1 MNNITSFEG
10 LDYLDTT
17 ASIDISSNSL
27 NSISETAIDKIRE
40 SPVQSIHL
48 DGHQIKSFSISIRQF
63 FFLEKTPWDARA
75 MICGLKHGE
84 D

>member
-17 ASIDISSNSL
+17 ASIDISSNTL

-48 DGHQIKSFSISIRQF
+48 DGHQISRLPKELLHLNSSI
-63 FFLEKTPWDARA
+63 FLFGKNLRG
-75 MICGLKHGE
+75 MLVR
-84 D
+84 